1 MFEGKYLSRL
11 RGWCASEALFR
22 FFVAFFAREAS
33 CRDPMPAPRTTYPFS
48 SSSLKYGTSTEYGIL
63 CIRVFHH
70 LSHDRRTCRMSIA
83 GDQTAGKR
91 QHCFCPSMLS
101 HGVWSRKY
109 KVRISPGATS
119 KITNRCP
126 IPRIASY
133 ALRSQDGTGS
143 SGGWPFASHSRYS
156 MDARSAAG
164 GWVWREM
171 IWQLDWAYGAM
182 GISIECPVGS
192 TSDLKRAKIER

>member
-1 MFEGKYLSRL
+1 MRHYSASLLLFSPGKHHVEIRCRHRGRPIRFLALVSNMRL
-11 RGWCASEALFR
+11 VQST
-22 FFVAFFAREAS
+22 
-33 CRDPMPAPRTTYPFS
+33 P
-48 SSSLKYGTSTEYGIL
+48 YGVL

-109 KVRISPGATS
+109 KVRISPEATS

-133 ALRSQDGTGS
+133 ALRSQDGTSS

-171 IWQLDWAYGAM
+171 IWQLD
-182 GISIECPVGS
+182 
-192 TSDLKRAKIER
+192 